1 MDDTRD
7 SVAHASRPVNVSLLY
22 EPDESSQ
29 KRNSYRR
36 HSMNAQS
43 PESSQAMSAMF
54 NASNMPS
61 NTARPVI
68 TAQGASGVARASSS
82 HRRRQSQQVSPPT
95 AAALDKPLPPA
106 PEVPRAPPS
115 SYKDPYASKA
125 GAHGPTR
132 SVSARA
138 RDPVLH
144 LNPSRQQA
152 TLQTAA
158 DRLYELRSPP
168 YAPVEALTG
177 TMERRNSHRKPS
189 VPDRSPLQKLEGKL
203 DDISK
208 EERRA
213 RMLEAELAA
222 QEKVEAEAR
231 ARRAREAAER
241 QQRIVSQPAQRA
253 EKPVGAPVRTSGSKR
268 HVSAPIQS
276 KSMSPQM
283 GDLETEEEYTYDA
296 SEPWD
301 PAARQSITPSQR
313 VTSQK
318 ERRLSPGYQNVSH
331 TDAAIP
337 PHASLKGK
345 EPVGVARGSGSFRDR
360 SAASAM
366 QNVQRKSVSPAAGLG
381 LKGVDDAS
389 AGAEITR
396 SDSRSRR
403 DSRGIMSAQM
413 EMQQQRIDHK
423 GIIRS
428 PVSTLRPSPDPLLA
442 PGNRKS
448 VGFMDP
454 EVELQQKTSHD
465 SRHHS
470 YFSLHDQP
478 ERTYTATP
486 VLEEWKKAQV
496 ATLTADDLD
505 LNAPVTSHSGNKAWW
520 EETQSFR
527 RRSSGSYAQRTFDGY
542 ADEPSEPTTFTP
554 PLYLKCGPLLR
565 YTGLRRERSSSGQD
579 REIWRG
585 SVMIVTTDAQS
596 SYNKPPTLRVFKQPM
611 DILPPPPEEVD
622 VDQLDPSYIDPIEGQ
637 TKISRTGRTL
647 YVKPI
652 DDIAED
658 KDLSRIEDESGL
670 FSHSRSTHGTSG
682 SGAKSTRIHKKDGE
696 KLGKLRD
703 IPGVRLHAER
713 GVTFWRFSLE
723 IELGSTQTRVAYKI
737 NRGPA
742 TGFWVP
748 AKGESM
754 NIMFYSCNGFSFSVD
769 PDEFCGPDPLWRD
782 VLNSHQSRPFHV
794 MIGGGDQIYN
804 DAAMHH
810 TTLFRRWTES
820 RNPLQKHH
828 EPFSEEMQN
837 ELEQFYLDRYSMWF
851 SQGMFGLANSQIPM
865 VNIWDDHDIID
876 GFGSYPHHFMETPVF
891 TGVGAVAFKYY
902 MLFQHQS
909 LPTETEQTEP
919 SWVLGKNPG
928 PYIRERSRSVFLNLG
943 RSVAFLGLDCRT
955 ERQRDEIL
963 TEDSYD
969 IIFDRLEDEIIK
981 GETKHLIVLL
991 GVPIAYPRLNFLE
1004 NILTSRLMDPLKAL
1018 GRAGLLGNLINKFD
1032 GGVEILDDLDDHWT
1046 AKHHKEERN
1055 WLVRELQHIA
1065 STKSVRITILGGDVH
1080 LAGVGQFY
1088 SNKKLNIPKDKDH
1101 RYMPNVVSSAI
1112 VNTPPPDVMA
1122 DIINK
1127 RNKIHH
1133 LDSCTDED
1141 MIGLFTHGVDG
1152 KKRNNTHLLP
1162 HRNWC
1167 SIREYQPE
1175 SSRSVTPS
1183 PPTTPDAGP
1192 RLARALSD
1200 FAPGQLVRR
1209 LSGQTRPSARSRGP
1223 PVAFRN
1229 NPAYAAA
1236 DQDQVATHGQ
1246 PQSSFSPDRSEP
1258 ERPTR
1263 SRRNS
1268 LSSLFRRRTSTDYT
1282 RPESHRSL
1290 SPPRTRNSVSQG
1302 RPSNFHRRPS
1312 VLGKKALKQHGEFI
1326 DLEGGLDIS
1335 LNVEV
1340 SQHDPAGITVP
1351 YRLLVPVLRYAE
1363 PAPGTLEEGRKSKGI
1378 FGGFGSGSKRAR
1390 NKRISDDGYSMSGSE
1405 SGSDLGE
1412 MTDEEGEGR
1421 AEQKYKVAPRVPAF
1435 DSQNKPTPSTRAPS
1449 TDKQLSSGYHSN
1461 TAENLGSEQVQHG
1474 SRNGAVQG
1482 QGRRQ
1487 SLDADAGTGA
1497 RASAWQSV
1505 SAKRHVSAPQHPP
1518 PQTKTASQTVVLP
1531 SRSASTRKNPTYNS
1545 SHKSQLP
1552 APAAGTEYDDPK
1564 VHRRSMGGILNQH
1577 SHDKKWEHE
1586 AHILA
1591 HTPSTKRSKRESY
1604 PPHPAVVGAGPG
1616 SPYSRDGPAGMQARN
1631 DIAGG
1636 DYFSSG
1642 GRDGK
1647 TYPSTIPGS
1656 RGHPAMHPI
1665 AERKPSI
1672 SSEYQTKPVE
1682 RAEYAQPQRGGYD
1695 RTNPYPSYPQRN
1707 GSAGVGARYLGDGRY
1722 EDDEDEDEDGSFD
1735 DERRSYSGRG
1745 EPMSQESFQMPR
1757 KKRTWRIWRS

>member
-1 MDDTRD
+1 MDDTQD
-7 SVAHASRPVNVSLLY
+7 KVAQSSGPINPSLLQA
-22 EPDESSQ
+22 PDDYSQ
-29 KRNSYRR
+29 KRNNYRR
-36 HSMNAQS
+36 SMHAQS
-43 PESSQAMSAMF
+43 AGPSQVNPAMS
-54 NASNMPS
+54 NAISS
-61 NTARPVI
+61 NTARPVA
-68 TAQGASGVARASSS
+68 TAQGANGVARASS
-82 HRRRQSQQVSPPT
+82 HRRRRSQHLPPSTT
-95 AAALDKPLPPA
+95 ADLDKPLPAA

-115 SYKDPYASKA
+115 SYRDPYASKA
-125 GAHGPTR
+125 GARGPP
-132 SVSARA
+132 SSASARA
-138 RDPVLH
+138 RDPALQ

-152 TLQTAA
+152 TIQTAA

-168 YAPVEALTG
+168 YAPVEPLTG
-177 TMERRNSHRKPS
+177 TIERRNSQRKPS
-189 VPDRSPLQKLEGKL
+189 VPDRSPLQKLEVKL

-213 RMLEAELAA
+213 RILEAELAA

-241 QQRIVSQPAQRA
+241 QQRVVSQPVQRS

-268 HVSAPIQS
+268 HVSAPIQN
-276 KSMSPQM
+276 KPLSPQSGHM
-283 GDLETEEEYTYDA
+283 ELENGYAYDV

-301 PAARQSITPSQR
+301 PATGQSAAPSQR

-318 ERRLSPGYQNVSH
+318 ERRLSPRHQAMLHADPV
-331 TDAAIP
+331 IP
-337 PHASLKGK
+337 RHASLKGK
-345 EPVGVARGSGSFRDR
+345 EPVGVARGSGSFRGR
-360 SAASAM
+360 SAGSAS
-366 QNVQRKSVSPAAGLG
+366 QDLQRKPIVPAAGLG
-381 LKGVDDAS
+381 LEGVDDTS
-389 AGAEITR
+389 AGAEVAR

-403 DSRGIMSAQM
+403 DSRGIMAAQL
-413 EMQQQRIDHK
+413 EMQQQQTERK

-428 PVSTLRPSPDPLLA
+428 PDSAQRPSPDSLLA

-448 VGFMDP
+448 VGFTEP
-454 EVELQQKTSHD
+454 EADLRHQTSHD

-470 YFSLHDQP
+470 YFGHHDQP

-486 VLEEWKKAQV
+486 VLEEWRKAQV
-496 ATLTADDLD
+496 ATLKADDLD
-505 LNAPVTSHSGNKAWW
+505 LNAPVTSNSGNKAWW
-520 EETQSFR
+520 EENQSSRR
-527 RRSSGSYAQRTFDGY
+527 RRSIGYTQPTYDGY
-542 ADEPSEPTTFTP
+542 ADEPSGPTTFTP

-565 YTGLRRERSSSGQD
+565 YTGLRRERRSSGQD
-579 REIWRG
+579 LEIWRG
-585 SVMIVTTDAQS
+585 TVLIVTTDAQS
-596 SYNKPPTLRVFKQPM
+596 SYTKPPTLRLFKQPM

-637 TKISRTGRTL
+637 AKISRTGRTL

-652 DDIAED
+652 DEIVED
-658 KDLSRIEDESGL
+658 KDLSRMEDESGL
-670 FSHSRSTHGTSG
+670 FSQSRSTNGTG
-682 SGAKSTRIHKKDGE
+682 GMGTKSTRIHKKDGE

-713 GVTFWRFSLE
+713 GVTFWRFNLE
-723 IELGSTQTRVAYKI
+723 VELGSTQMRIAYKI

-748 AKGESM
+748 AKGDSM
-754 NIMFYSCNGFSFSVD
+754 NIMFHSCNGFSFSVD
-769 PDEFCGPDPLWRD
+769 SNDFCGPDPLWRD

-810 TTLFRRWTES
+810 TTLFRKWTES
-820 RNPLQKHH
+820 RNPMQKHH
-828 EPFSEEMQN
+828 EPFSEDMQN

-851 SQGMFGLANSQIPM
+851 SQGLFGLANSQIPM

-902 MLFQHQS
+902 MLFQHHS
-909 LPTETEQTEP
+909 VPTETEQTEP

-928 PYIRERSRSVFLNLG
+928 PYIKERSRSVFLNLG
-943 RSVAFLGLDCRT
+943 RQVAFLGLDCRT

-1018 GRAGLLGNLINKFD
+1018 GRAGLLGNFVNKFD

-1055 WLVRELQHIA
+1055 WLIRELQHIA
-1065 STKSVRITILGGDVH
+1065 STKSVRVTILGGDVH

-1088 SNKKLNIPKDKDH
+1088 SNKKLNISKDKDH

-1133 LDSCTDED
+1133 LDSYTDED

-1167 SIREYQPE
+1167 SIREYKPE
-1175 SSRSVTPS
+1175 SSRSSTPT
-1183 PPTTPDAGP
+1183 PPSTPDDGP
-1192 RLARALSD
+1192 RLARTLSD

-1209 LSGQTRPSARSRGP
+1209 LSGQTRPSARSRAP
-1223 PVAFRN
+1223 PVSFRN

-1236 DQDQVATHGQ
+1236 DQDQIAMQSQ

-1258 ERPTR
+1258 EKRSR

-1268 LSSLFRRRTSTDYT
+1268 LSSLFRRRTSTDDA
-1282 RPESHRSL
+1282 RLESHRSL
-1290 SPPRTRNSVSQG
+1290 SPPRTRNSISQG

-1312 VLGKKALKQHGEFI
+1312 VLGKKALKQNGGFI
-1326 DLEGGLDIS
+1326 DLEGGLDIC

-1351 YRLLVPVLRYAE
+1351 YRLLVPVLRYTE
-1363 PAPGTLEEGRKSKGI
+1363 PDPEGLEKEGRKSRGI
-1378 FGGFGSGSKRAR
+1378 FGGFGGGSKRAP
-1390 NKRISDDGYSMSGSE
+1390 KHKIGDDGHSMSGSE
-1405 SGSDLGE
+1405 SGSDGE
-1412 MTDEEGEGR
+1412 LTDEREEH
-1421 AEQKYKVAPRVPAF
+1421 ADQKYKVGPRILGLGSKNKRTSSTQAP
-1435 DSQNKPTPSTRAPS
+1435 AP
-1449 TDKQLSSGYHSN
+1449 DKGLSSGYHSN
-1461 TAENLGSEQVQHG
+1461 TTENLGPERTYDG
-1474 SRNGAVQG
+1474 SHDVAPQG

-1487 SLDADAGTGA
+1487 SMDADTGTGA
-1497 RASAWQSV
+1497 RASAWQSA

-1518 PQTKTASQTVVLP
+1518 PQIQTATQTMVIP

-1552 APAAGTEYDDPK
+1552 APLVDPEYDDRK
-1564 VHRRSMGGILNQH
+1564 VQRRSMGGILNQH
-1577 SHDKKWEHE
+1577 SHDKKWEHD
-1586 AHILA
+1586 AHIVA

-1604 PPHPAVVGAGPG
+1604 PPHPAIVGAGPG
-1616 SPYSRDGPAGMQARN
+1616 SPYSRDGMQART
-1631 DIAGG
+1631 DTAGG

-1647 TYPSTIPGS
+1647 TYPSSIPAT
-1656 RGHPAMHPI
+1656 RGHPAMHPT

-1672 SSEYQTKPVE
+1672 SSEYQSKPIE
-1682 RAEYAQPQRGGYD
+1682 RAEYAQPQRSGYD

-1707 GSAGVGARYLGDGRY
+1707 GSAGVGAKYLGHGRY
-1722 EDDEDEDEDGSFD
+1722 QDDEHDDDDDYDSLDDGD
-1735 DERRSYSGRG
+1735 HTMYTGQG
-1745 EPMSQESFQMPR
+1745 EPMSQESFQLP
-1757 KKRTWRIWRS
+1757 KKKKKWQIWR